1 MYLIGGIFML
11 AIKEVS
17 KSFGNT
23 NVIKN
28 INMEI
33 KDKEIVG

>member
-1 MYLIGGIFML
+1 ML